1 MLSFNEIAATIRT
14 PGVFVE
20 FDASRALPGPE
31 RLEGPPSWFQPSV
44 PLPAR
49 SEMVPGEREIIRG

>member
-31 RLEGPPSWFQPSV
+31 RLVLLGY
-44 PLPAR
+44 
-49 SEMVPGEREIIRG
+49 IRPIPRFLEKRDDL